1 MTAEKSKM
9 QEILANNPDFLKNV
23 KVGDTLEGTVINKEK
38 SAIYIDLGHLGTGIV
53 YGRELK
59 DGFGTSR
66 GVKLGDK
73 VSASVTELENERGY
87 IELSFREANYEKAWT
102 DLATKMENNET
113 ISVKIMAANKGGF
126 MTQMN
131 GLVAFL
137 PVSQLATEHYPR
149 VEGGD
154 KNKILSKLNQFIGHN
169 FDVKILDIDQDQE
182 KLILSEKAVEA
193 EKNPVSQSYN
203 IGDVVE
209 GTITG
214 VTHFGAFI
222 KFDNTEGLIHISE
235 LDWQLIENPK
245 DIVKVGD
252 KIKAQIIGID
262 NDRVSLSAKALK
274 QDPWIEGA
282 KKYKAGEKV
291 KGLVTK
297 VNFIG
302 AFVKL
307 DEHIHGLVHST
318 ELAKLP
324 EDAIKANKEYDFKI
338 LTIEPKEHKL
348 GLGIVSEKD
357 KKEAGGK
364 KQAASEEKK
373 EEKPAKPAAPDKT
386 KSAKSKEAKKDKK
399 TEAK

>member
-1 MTAEKSKM
+1 MTANKSKM
-9 QEILANNPDFLKNV
+9 QEILAENPDFLKSIKN
-23 KVGDTLEGTVINKEK
+23 GDTLEGTVINKEK
-38 SAIYIDLGHLGTGIV
+38 SAIYVDLGYLGTGIV
-53 YGRELK
+53 YGRELR

-66 GVKLGDK
+66 GVKIGDK
-73 VSASVTELENERGY
+73 VSASVVETENEHGY

-113 ISVKIMAANKGGF
+113 LSVKIMAANKGGF
-126 MTQMN
+126 MTQIN
-131 GLVAFL
+131 GIVAFI

-149 VEGGD
+149 VDGGD

-193 EKNPVSQSYN
+193 EKHPVGQSYN

-282 KKYKAGEKV
+282 KKYKIGDKV
-291 KGLVTK
+291 KGQITK

-302 AFVKL
+302 AFVQL

-324 EDAIKANKEYDFKI
+324 EDAIKTGKEYDFKI
-338 LTIEPKEHKL
+338 LSIEPKEHKL
-348 GLGIVSEKD
+348 GLGVD
-357 KKEAGGK
+357 
-364 KQAASEEKK
+364 
-373 EEKPAKPAAPDKT
+373 APE
-386 KSAKSKEAKKDKK
+386 SKKDKK
-399 TEAK
+399 ADKKDKESKEPKETNEKKKAKKTEKKAGEEETK

>member
-1 MTAEKSKM
+1 MTANKSKM
-9 QEILANNPDFLKNV
+9 QEILAENPDFLKNI
-23 KVGDTLEGTVINKEK
+23 KVGDTLEGIVINKEK
-38 SAIYIDLGHLGTGIV
+38 SAIYIDLGRLGTGIV
-53 YGRELK
+53 YGRELR

-66 GVKLGDK
+66 GVKIGDK
-73 VSASVTELENERGY
+73 VSASVVEVDNEHGY

-113 ISVKIMAANKGGF
+113 LSVKIMAANKGGF
-126 MTQMN
+126 MTQIN
-131 GLVAFL
+131 GIVAFI

-193 EKNPVSQSYN
+193 EKNPVGQNYN

-282 KKYKAGEKV
+282 KQYKIGDKI

-302 AFVKL
+302 AFVQL
-307 DEHIHGLVHST
+307 DTHIHGLVHST
-318 ELAKLP
+318 ELAKLS
-324 EDAIKANKEYDFKI
+324 EDALKAGKEYEFKI
-338 LTIEPKEHKL
+338 LSIEPKEHKL
-348 GLGIVSEKD
+348 GLGI
-357 KKEAGGK
+357 AG
-364 KQAASEEKK
+364 EEKK
-373 EEKPAKPAAPDKT
+373 TKKSANTKIASETKQENKKVKETVEKKKTKKAEKKTADKEEK
-386 KSAKSKEAKKDKK
+386 
-399 TEAK
+399 